1 MDSSRGPGR
10 GSVGLIAFFI
20 AFLHILALEIMILCC
35 VRSINIL
42 LASDTLPTGSCNA
55 GAVVRSSIRAAV
67 STSATT
73 TLPVLA
79 HSLPL

>member
-1 MDSSRGPGR
+1 MDSSRGPSR

-20 AFLHILALEIMILCC
+20 AFLALEIMIICC
-35 VRSINIL
+35 VRSIDIL
-42 LASDTLPTGSCNA
+42 LASDTLPTGSFNV
-55 GAVVRSSIRAAV
+55 GAVVCSSIRAAV

-79 HSLPL
+79 HSSPL